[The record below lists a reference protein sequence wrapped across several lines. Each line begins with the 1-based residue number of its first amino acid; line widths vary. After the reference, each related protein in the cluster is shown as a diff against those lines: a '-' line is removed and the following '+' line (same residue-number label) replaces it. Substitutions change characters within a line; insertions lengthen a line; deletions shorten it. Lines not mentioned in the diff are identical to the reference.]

1 MTTETTWT
9 AVCSQ
14 SDLIPNS
21 GICALVQDTQIA
33 LFYVKKEQSVFAIAN
48 HDPFSQAN
56 VLSRGLIGSKGDDLF
71 VASPVYKQHFCLK
84 SGRCLDDENVSIQSW
99 PARIE
104 NGSVEILC

>member
-1 MTTETTWT
+1 MTTTKHWT

-14 SDLIPNS
+14 NDLIADS
-21 GICALVQDTQIA
+21 GICALVADTQVA
-33 LFYVKKEQSVFAIAN
+33 LFYVKKQQAVFAIAN

-84 SGRCLDDENVSIQSW
+84 TGRCLDDENTRIQAW

-104 NGSVEILC
+104 QGQVEVLI

>member
-1 MTTETTWT
+1 MTHSTTWT

-14 SDLIPNS
+14 NDLIPNS
-21 GICALVQDTQIA
+21 GICALVKDIQIA
-33 LFYVKKEQSVFAIAN
+33 LFYVEKERSVFAIAN

-84 SGRCLDDENVSIQSW
+84 SGRCLDDENTSIPAW

-104 NGSVEILC
+104 DGQVQVLF

>member
-1 MTTETTWT
+1 MSNKTIWT
-9 AVCSQ
+9 AVCGQ

-21 GICALVQDTQIA
+21 GICALVNNIQIA
-33 LFYVKKEQSVFAIAN
+33 LFYVQKEQSVFAIAN

-56 VLSRGLIGSKGDDLF
+56 VLSRGLIGSKGDDLY

-84 SGRCLDDENVSIQSW
+84 SGRCLDDENTNIQAW

-104 NGSVEILC
+104 NGQVQVFF

>member
-1 MTTETTWT
+1 MTQQSQWT

-14 SDLIPNS
+14 HDLVPDS
-21 GICALVQDTQIA
+21 GICALIEETQVA
-33 LFYVKKEQSVFAIAN
+33 LFYLKKEQSVFAIAN

-84 SGRCLDDENVSIQSW
+84 TGRCLDDENTQIDAW
-99 PARIE
+99 PARLE
-104 NGSVEILC
+104 DGRVEVLF

>member
-1 MTTETTWT
+1 MTTKTTWT

-14 SDLIPNS
+14 NDLVPNS
-21 GICALVQDTQIA
+21 GICALVKDIQIA
-33 LFYVKKEQSVFAIAN
+33 LFYVQKEQSVFAIAN

-84 SGRCLDDENVSIQSW
+84 SGRCLDDENTRIQAW

-104 NGSVEILC
+104 NGQVQVLF

>member
-1 MTTETTWT
+1 MTTHAHWT

-14 SDLIPNS
+14 NKLVPDS
-21 GICALVQDTQIA
+21 GICALIDDQQVA
-33 LFYVKKEQSVFAIAN
+33 LFYVKKEQAVFAIAN

-56 VLSRGLIGSKGDDLF
+56 VLSRGLIGSKGDNLF

-84 SGRCLDDENVSIQSW
+84 TGRCLDDETTQIQTW

-104 NGSVEILC
+104 NGLVEVFF

>member
-1 MTTETTWT
+1 MTTQAHWT

-14 SDLIPNS
+14 TNLVPDS
-21 GICALVQDTQIA
+21 GICALLKETQIA
-33 LFYVKKEQSVFAIAN
+33 LFYVKKEQTVFAIAN

-84 SGRCLDDENVSIQSW
+84 TGRCLDDETTQIQTW

-104 NGSVEILC
+104 NGQVEVLF